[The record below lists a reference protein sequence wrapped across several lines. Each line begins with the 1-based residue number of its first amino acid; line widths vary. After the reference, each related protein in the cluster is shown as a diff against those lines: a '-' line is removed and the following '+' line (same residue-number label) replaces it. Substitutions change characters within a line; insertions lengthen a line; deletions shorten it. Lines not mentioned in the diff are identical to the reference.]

1 MKEPIEAL
9 KQLCPSTHGINGIER
24 SENQHDGVPTPFK
37 RGHIANAMLEA
48 RLLSTTLADRKS
60 GLRVLIQLMFVMRL
74 RCYEQKWDARRA
86 IDVSELNWILGYRK

>member
-9 KQLCPSTHGINGIER
+9 KQLCPSTQGINGIER

-48 RLLSTTLADRKS
+48 RLLSITLADRKS
-60 GLRVLIQLMFVMRL
+60 GLKVLIQLSLSCVYGVTNKNGMHDERLMFR
-74 RCYEQKWDARRA
+74 
-86 IDVSELNWILGYRK
+86 N